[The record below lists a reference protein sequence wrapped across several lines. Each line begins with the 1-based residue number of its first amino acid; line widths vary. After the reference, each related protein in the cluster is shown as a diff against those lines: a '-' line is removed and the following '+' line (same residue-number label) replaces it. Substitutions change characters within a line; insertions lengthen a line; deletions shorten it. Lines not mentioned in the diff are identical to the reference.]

1 LKSKTQTTFFL
12 MKTVQY
18 IYKCDNGTNFYWAV
32 KPKELVKIK
41 IFGRI
46 LFFLTRLTSVNEF
59 F

>member
-1 LKSKTQTTFFL
+1 

-41 IFGRI
+41 INPEDAIFR
-46 LFFLTRLTSVNEF
+46 SSK
-59 F
+59 